1 MILKL
6 NQICKK
12 SFNKKV
18 FLFILTLAKCIGK
31 PLKMYFWQKH
41 WNCLAYIEL
50 NNFSYFYVMYNEY
63 AILF

>member
-18 FLFILTLAKCIGK
+18 VLFILTLAKCIGK

-41 WNCLAYIEL
+41 WNCLYRIK
-50 NNFSYFYVMYNEY
+50 
-63 AILF
+63 